1 MLDISDDD
9 DDNNNDQGY
18 QPSGSSKTLATTTKS
33 KSSAMPS
40 SSIVKMSVQQ
50 QRSELSK
57 YDDPTEHP
65 SFKRFAQLLDDL
77 LDTYESDLQN
87 LSSRGKSSAGGLLDF
102 GEEIPSEY
110 LLPKQSCSE
119 LVQEASKLNSYS
131 ILHLIRTDCLFKLQ
145 NLLFFNIKDGV
156 RSLHL
161 MNEVQQQKNK
171 QTLFQSLNS

>member
-9 DDNNNDQGY
+9 DDNNDQGY
-18 QPSGSSKTLATTTKS
+18 QPSVSSKTFATTKS
-33 KSSAMPS
+33 KSSAMPSSS

-87 LSSRGKSSAGGLLDF
+87 LANRDKSAAGGGMLDF

-110 LLPKQSCSE
+110 LLPKQTCSE

-161 MNEVQQQKNK
+161 INEVRRKEI
-171 QTLFQSLNS
+171 LLNRE

>member
-1 MLDISDDD
+1 MLDISDDED
-9 DDNNNDQGY
+9 DDNYRRDQGY
-18 QPSGSSKTLATTTKS
+18 QPSAKISTKS
-33 KSSAMPS
+33 GSGAVGQTSKSTSSSGAGVS
-40 SSIVKMSVQQ
+40 SSIIKISAQQ
-50 QRSELSK
+50 QRSEMSK

-87 LSSRGKSSAGGLLDF
+87 LTACRTNGGGLDSM

-110 LLPKQSCSE
+110 LLPKQTCSE
-119 LVQEASKLNSYS
+119 LVQEASKLGAYS

-161 MNEVQQQKNK
+161 MNEVI
-171 QTLFQSLNS
+171 QT